1 MLLSLM
7 YHVMLQSLT
16 TDVTCHVTSHVTF
29 HVTSTDVTL
38 SPQGAGALALLGVP
52 LDPPRDQTLGLV
64 TALAPHTHHSQILVV
79 TVNLLIVS

>member
-16 TDVTCHVTSHVTF
+16 TDVTCHVTCHVTCL
-29 HVTSTDVTL
+29 VTSTDVTL

>member
-1 MLLSLM
+1 MSC
-7 YHVMLQSLT
+7 LQSLT
-16 TDVTCHVTSHVTF
+16 TDVACHVTSHVTF

>member
-1 MLLSLM
+1 MS
-7 YHVMLQSLT
+7 HVMLQSLT
-16 TDVTCHVTSHVTF
+16 TDVTCHVTCHVTS

-38 SPQGAGALALLGVP
+38 SPQGAGSLALLGVP

>member
-1 MLLSLM
+1 MS
-7 YHVMLQSLT
+7 HVMLQSLT
-16 TDVTCHVTSHVTF
+16 TDVTCHVTCHVTSHVTF